1 MKNIFALLL
10 AFLFISCDDE
20 DSSTPCQL
28 SEKDEDM
35 ACIEI
40 YQPVCGCNNRHI
52 QIHVMLGEMVC
63 HPGRKVSVQVNL
75 LVTFGLFFTSSK
87 FNLY

>member
-1 MKNIFALLL
+1 MKNITVLLL

-28 SEKDEDM
+28 SDKDEDM

-40 YQPVCGCNNRHI
+40 YQPVCGCNNQTYSNSCYADRDG
-52 QIHVMLGEMVC
+52 VTSWSEGEC
-63 HPGRKVSVQVNL
+63 SG
-75 LVTFGLFFTSSK
+75 
-87 FNLY
+87 

>member
-1 MKNIFALLL
+1 MKNISVLLL
-10 AFLFISCDDE
+10 AFLFISCEGE

-40 YQPVCGCNNRHI
+40 YQPVCGCNNETYSNSCYAGKDG
-52 QIHVMLGEMVC
+52 VTSWSEGEC
-63 HPGRKVSVQVNL
+63 SG
-75 LVTFGLFFTSSK
+75 
-87 FNLY
+87 

>member
-1 MKNIFALLL
+1 MKNITVLLL

-20 DSSTPCQL
+20 DSSTPCKL

-40 YQPVCGCNNRHI
+40 YQPVCGCNNETYSNSCYADRDG
-52 QIHVMLGEMVC
+52 VTSWSEGEC
-63 HPGRKVSVQVNL
+63 SG
-75 LVTFGLFFTSSK
+75 
-87 FNLY
+87 

>member
-1 MKNIFALLL
+1 MKNITVLLL
-10 AFLFISCDDE
+10 AFLLISCDDE

-40 YQPVCGCNNRHI
+40 YQPVCGCNKETYSNSCYAERDG
-52 QIHVMLGEMVC
+52 VTSWSEGEC
-63 HPGRKVSVQVNL
+63 SG
-75 LVTFGLFFTSSK
+75 
-87 FNLY
+87 

>member
-40 YQPVCGCNNRHI
+40 YQPVCGCNKETYSNSCYAERDG
-52 QIHVMLGEMVC
+52 VTSWSEGEC
-63 HPGRKVSVQVNL
+63 SG
-75 LVTFGLFFTSSK
+75 
-87 FNLY
+87 

>member
-1 MKNIFALLL
+1 MKNISVLLL
-10 AFLFISCDDE
+10 AFLLISCDE

-40 YQPVCGCNNRHI
+40 YQPVCGCNNETYSNSCYAGRDG
-52 QIHVMLGEMVC
+52 VTSWSEGEC
-63 HPGRKVSVQVNL
+63 SG
-75 LVTFGLFFTSSK
+75 
-87 FNLY
+87 

>member
-10 AFLFISCDDE
+10 TFLFISCDDE

-28 SEKDEDM
+28 SENDEDM

-40 YQPVCGCNNRHI
+40 YQPVCGCNNQTYSNSCYAGRDG
-52 QIHVMLGEMVC
+52 VSSWSEGEC
-63 HPGRKVSVQVNL
+63 SG
-75 LVTFGLFFTSSK
+75 
-87 FNLY
+87 

>member
-1 MKNIFALLL
+1 MKNISVLLL

-28 SEKDEDM
+28 NDKDEDT

-40 YQPVCGCNNRHI
+40 YQPVCGCNNQTYSNSCYAGRDG
-52 QIHVMLGEMVC
+52 VTSWSEGEC
-63 HPGRKVSVQVNL
+63 SG
-75 LVTFGLFFTSSK
+75 
-87 FNLY
+87 